1 MYKAPSPYVKFYF
14 KKIYNLHDLFQ
25 ILLLTNSNI
34 CYDSTFIKFSFF
46 NKCSVL
52 PVR

>member
-14 KKIYNLHDLFQ
+14 KKIYNLHLFQ

-46 NKCSVL
+46 
-52 PVR
+52 